1 MLHPYQAVL
10 HPSLTGAPGGP
21 GSPRPPCRREKE
33 SDEGASLTTLGTLGS
48 SAHFWGWA
56 QLGVGGVRIRE
67 YSPLG
72 QGSPSDLADPRQ
84 RKGIDPEP
92 QSGPPLGLFLP
103 SGGLFLGDPLLHP
116 TPSGHRPPY
125 TNELP
130 LMDNTYGPVCTHTQ
144 PASCRHNAS
153 TLTPGHTGII
163 PSSLV
168 TGDMCIWQPA
178 HNRGWLS
185 PRTQARLFLPPLTG
199 FPSGPATPRS
209 PNRPW
214 KEPG

>member
-56 QLGVGGVRIRE
+56 QMGVGGVRIRE

-84 RKGIDPEP
+84 RKGIL
-92 QSGPPLGLFLP
+92 SLNLGLPWVYSCPLEAFSWGTHFYTPPPVGIDHHIPMNCP
-103 SGGLFLGDPLLHP
+103 SWITHMGLCAH
-116 TPSGHRPPY
+116 THS
-125 TNELP
+125 LP
-130 LMDNTYGPVCTHTQ
+130 LADIMHLH
-144 PASCRHNAS
+144 SH
-153 TLTPGHTGII
+153 PG
-163 PSSLV
+163 
-168 TGDMCIWQPA
+168 
-178 HNRGWLS
+178 
-185 PRTQARLFLPPLTG
+185 TQA
-199 FPSGPATPRS
+199 
-209 PNRPW
+209 
-214 KEPG
+214 